1 MTKKKTIKLSEGR
14 VINKA
19 TLGDFSI
26 VIGIIEQG
34 KSKMIK
40 SGNLNQ
46 WSVNY
51 PALDTVKCDILLGDC
66 YLLFEGDKPIATFVF
81 KSGPEPTYLRIDNGR
96 WLDNQSYYVIH
107 RVASVEGVHG
117 VMSDIIAYCSSFTS
131 SIRIDTH
138 ADNRPM
144 LAALARLDFSY
155 CGIIYLENGS
165 SRLAYQRVF

>member
-66 YLLFEGDKPIATFVF
+66 YLL
-81 KSGPEPTYLRIDNGR
+81 Y
-96 WLDNQSYYVIH
+96 
-107 RVASVEGVHG
+107 
-117 VMSDIIAYCSSFTS
+117 
-131 SIRIDTH
+131 
-138 ADNRPM
+138 
-144 LAALARLDFSY
+144 
-155 CGIIYLENGS
+155 
-165 SRLAYQRVF
+165 